1 MTTMRLDNKQSV
13 HELSSRIHEITA
25 DNVDS
30 LLAEYVHE
38 DVEWHGPAPIDGLAG
53 RTELVEEFWRPLL
66 RAFPDL
72 EKNNYVLFA
81 GEFEGDEWVC
91 ATGNLVGTFENDWL
105 DIPATGH
112 ATWIRYG
119 EFHRFEDGKIAET
132 RTIVDILDVLQ
143 QAGYRFAPSLAPEV
157 VIPGP
162 TTQDGV
168 LLDEQNEEESRQTM
182 ELVEGML
189 FDGLNSYEERGLEN
203 MGMEQYWHEDFMWYG
218 PAGIGSTRGIDGF
231 QDFHQN
237 PFLEA
242 FPDREVGHHD
252 SRIAEGDYCA
262 STGWPAVVGT
272 HLGDGWLGLPAT
284 GNSADMRVIDV
295 WRREDDLL
303 AENWVFIDMIDLLD
317 QLGVDVFERLRNNP
331 ASVQWSGKP

>member
-1 MTTMRLDNKQSV
+1 MSSTRVENKQTAHEFSRAV
-13 HELSSRIHEITA
+13 HETTHE
-25 DNVDS
+25 DVDD
-30 LLAEYVHE
+30 LVAEYVHE
-38 DVEWHGPAPIDGLAG
+38 DVQWHGPAPIDTLTG
-53 RTELVEEFWRPLL
+53 RSELVSEFWEPLL
-66 RAFPDL
+66 KAFPDL
-72 EKNNYVLFA
+72 EKNDYVLFG

-132 RTIVDILDVLQ
+132 RTIVDVLDVLR
-143 QAGYRFAPSLAPEV
+143 QAGYQFVPSLAPEV

-162 TTQDGV
+162 TTQDGI
-168 LLDEQNEEESRQTM
+168 LLDEQDEEDTQQTM

-189 FDGLNSYEERGLEN
+189 FDGLNSYEEEGLEN
-203 MGMEQYWHEDFMWYG
+203 MGMERYWHEDFMWYG

-231 QDFHQN
+231 QEFHQN
-237 PFLEA
+237 PFLRA

-252 SRIAEGDYCA
+252 SRIAEGNFCA

-284 GNSADMRVIDV
+284 GNSTDMRVIDV
-295 WRREDDLL
+295 WRREGDLL
-303 AENWVFIDMIDLLD
+303 AENWVFIDMIDLLN
-317 QLGVDVFERLRNNP
+317 QLGVDVFERLRENP
-331 ASVQWSGKP
+331 RSVRRSSAP

>member
-1 MTTMRLDNKQSV
+1 MTIPRTENKRSV
-13 HELSSRIHEITA
+13 HEFSSRVRETTPE
-25 DNVDS
+25 DVDE
-30 LLAEYVHE
+30 LLAQYYHD
-38 DVEWHGPAPIDGLAG
+38 DVEWHGPAPVDRLDGRSELATG
-53 RTELVEEFWRPLL
+53 FWTPLL
-66 RAFPDL
+66 EAFPDL
-72 EKNNYVLFA
+72 EKNDYVLFA

-112 ATWIRYG
+112 ATWLRYG
-119 EFHRFEDGKIAET
+119 EFHRMEDGRIRET
-132 RTIVDILDVLQ
+132 RTIVDVLDVLR
-143 QAGYRFAPSLAPEV
+143 QAGFRFVPSLAPEV

-162 TTQDGV
+162 SSQDGLV
-168 LLDEQNEEESRQTM
+168 LDERDEEESRQTM

-189 FDGLNSYEERGLEN
+189 FDGLNSYEEEGLEN
-203 MGMEQYWHEDFMWYG
+203 MGMEQYWHEDFTWYG

-231 QDFHQN
+231 QEYHQN

-252 SRIAEGDYCA
+252 SRIAEGTYCA

-284 GNSADMRVIDV
+284 GNDAEMRVIDV
-295 WRREDDLL
+295 WRREGDRL
-303 AENWVFIDMIDLLD
+303 AENWVFIDLIDLLD
-317 QLGVDVFERLRNNP
+317 QLGLDVFERLRSDP
-331 ASVQWSGKP
+331 QSVRWPGTP

>member
-1 MTTMRLDNKQSV
+1 MPATRVENKQTAHEFSRAV
-13 HELSSRIHEITA
+13 HETTHE
-25 DNVDS
+25 DVDD
-30 LLAEYVHE
+30 LIAEYVHE
-38 DVEWHGPAPIDGLAG
+38 DVEWHGPAPIDTLAG
-53 RTELVEEFWRPLL
+53 RSELVSEFWRPLL
-66 RAFPDL
+66 KAFPDL
-72 EKNNYVLFA
+72 EKNDYVLFG
-81 GEFEGDEWVC
+81 GEFEGDQWVC

-132 RTIVDILDVLQ
+132 RTIVDVLDVLR
-143 QAGYRFAPSLAPEV
+143 QAGYQFVPSLAPEV

-162 TTQDGV
+162 TTQDGI
-168 LLDEQNEEESRQTM
+168 LLDEQDEEDTQQTM

-189 FDGLNSYEERGLEN
+189 FDGLNSYEEEGLEN
-203 MGMEQYWHEDFMWYG
+203 MGMERYWHEDFMWYG

-231 QDFHQN
+231 QAFHQN
-237 PFLEA
+237 PFLRA

-252 SRIAEGDYCA
+252 SRIAEGNFCA

-284 GNSADMRVIDV
+284 GNAADMRVIDV

-303 AENWVFIDMIDLLD
+303 AENWVFIDTIDLLE

-331 ASVQWSGKP
+331 ESIRWAGTP

>member
-1 MTTMRLDNKQSV
+1 MTTQRTENKQSV
-13 HELSSRIHEITA
+13 DEFSSRVCETTA
-25 DNVDS
+25 DSVED

-38 DVEWHGPAPIDGLAG
+38 NVEWHGPAPIDELAG

-72 EKNNYVLFA
+72 EKNDYVLFG

-91 ATGNLVGTFENDWL
+91 ATGTFVGTFENDWL

-112 ATWIRYG
+112 ATWLRYG
-119 EFHRFEDGKIAET
+119 EFHRFEDGKIVET
-132 RTIVDILDVLQ
+132 RTIIDVLDVLR
-143 QAGYRFAPSLAPEV
+143 QAGYRFVPSLASEV
-157 VIPGP
+157 IIPGP
-162 TTQDGV
+162 STQDGV
-168 LLDEQNEEESRQTM
+168 LLEPQDEEDSRQTM

-189 FDGLNSYEERGLEN
+189 FDGLNSYEEQGLEN

-218 PAGIGSTRGIDGF
+218 PAGIGSTRGIEGF
-231 QDFHQN
+231 QEFHQN

-252 SRIAEGDYCA
+252 ARLAEGNYCA

-272 HLGDGWLGLPAT
+272 HLGDGFLGLPAT

-295 WRREDDLL
+295 WRREGDLL
-303 AENWVFIDMIDLLD
+303 AENWVFIDLIDLLD

-331 ASVQWSGKP
+331 ESVRWTGTS

>member
-1 MTTMRLDNKQSV
+1 MENKQSV
-13 HELSSRIHEITA
+13 HEFSSRVHETTA
-25 DNVDS
+25 DGIED
-30 LLAEYVHE
+30 LLAEYVDE
-38 DVEWHGPAPIDGLAG
+38 DVEWHGPAPIDELAG
-53 RTELVEEFWRPLL
+53 RAELVEEFWRPLL

-72 EKNNYVLFA
+72 EKNDYVLFA

-112 ATWIRYG
+112 ATWLRYG
-119 EFHRFEDGKIAET
+119 EFHRFENGKIAET
-132 RTIVDILDVLQ
+132 RTIVDVLDVLR
-143 QAGYRFAPSLAPEV
+143 QAGYQFVPSLAPEV
-157 VIPGP
+157 IIPGP
-162 TTQDGV
+162 TSQNGV
-168 LLDEQNEEESRQTM
+168 LLEPQDEEDSRQTM

-189 FDGLNSYEERGLEN
+189 FDGLNSYEEQGLEN

-231 QDFHQN
+231 QEFHQN

-252 SRIAEGDYCA
+252 ARLAEGNYCA

-284 GNSADMRVIDV
+284 GNSTDMRVIDV
-295 WRREDDLL
+295 WRREGDLL

-317 QLGVDVFERLRNNP
+317 QLGVDVFERLRENP
-331 ASVQWSGKP
+331 RSVRRSSAP

>member
-1 MTTMRLDNKQSV
+1 MRLDNKQSV